1 MPKEP
6 EKTETPKAKE
16 SDDPKAAEKKKIGRI
31 ADEAAQKGLK
41 TTKRYD
47 RSRGTFPRG
56 GPSGMA

>member
-6 EKTETPKAKE
+6 EKPETPKGNE
-16 SDDPKAAEKKKIGRI
+16 SDDLKAAEKKKIGRI
-31 ADEAAQKGLK
+31 ADEAARKGLK

-47 RSRGTFPRG
+47 RGRGTFPRG